1 MAKPSMI
8 RIGTHHY
15 VRLSESSP
23 EDFGYTQEDLESIE
37 IVAPFGGA
45 VPQSCEQSI
54 KKMFKKT
61 RMSFSGLKKEQDRAD
76 VIAYLL
82 TLQ

>member
-1 MAKPSMI
+1 MFGKTFGLEHILKGIKMAKPSMI

-37 IVAPFGGA
+37 ILAPFGGA

-54 KKMFKKT
+54 KKMFKNMKAN
-61 RMSFSGLKKEQDRAD
+61 D
-76 VIAYLL
+76 
-82 TLQ
+82 